1 MGTEMKVE
9 TEKERTE
16 KERIFKLVARAD
28 EYALAALKHFLVFGD
43 TLHAIIALEYAL
55 DYLGAAK
62 IALKGLLERE
72 KEAKG

>member
-16 KERIFKLVARAD
+16 KERIFKLVTHAV
-28 EYALAALKHFLVFGD
+28 EYTLSALEHFVFGD

-55 DYLGAAK
+55 EYLGAAK

>member
-9 TEKERTE
+9 TEKERAE
-16 KERIFKLVARAD
+16 KERIFKLVTNAV
-28 EYALAALKHFLVFGD
+28 EYSLLALKHFSVFGD
-43 TLHAIIALEYAL
+43 TLHATIALEYAL

-62 IALKGLLERE
+62 VALKGLLERE